1 MLDPLGYAT
10 FRRWRLY
17 GQEALAGSEAALW
30 LQEKPLGKHL
40 EKMRGYG
47 ESAKHKLSEKHNREP
62 HISKPRCTVPGV
74 VRLEIVALFTA
85 LVANHPEF
93 IRYSSVTDKVVVGV
107 AAEITGRSGSWE
119 DRKETGFLVIKVLPR
134 GRGS

>member
-1 MLDPLGYAT
+1 M
-10 FRRWRLY
+10 
-17 GQEALAGSEAALW
+17 W
-30 LQEKPLGKHL
+30 LQEKPLGKRL

-47 ESAKHKLSEKHNREP
+47 E
-62 HISKPRCTVPGV
+62 
-74 VRLEIVALFTA
+74 FTA

-119 DRKETGFLVIKVLPR
+119 DRKETSFLVIKVLSR
-134 GRGS
+134 GGGS